1 MSSNPAADLVGPQRS
16 PAAKCEDVPG
26 SWALTAQPPSP
37 LGCCAKGGARETGDL
52 NNGRKLLCLRVS
64 WNPALFPVSVITRDV
79 ASNVSEL
86 RARAGR
92 DNKIIV
98 PSVGHC
104 HWGTEPQTRGLAC
117 TGKWDDEAGSG
128 HPQKDESLGL
138 G

>member
-1 MSSNPAADLVGPQRS
+1 MAQLPTCKGI
-16 PAAKCEDVPG
+16 PG
-26 SWALTAQPPSP
+26 SWALTGQPPSP
-37 LGCCAKGGARETGDL
+37 LGCRAKGGARETGDL
-52 NNGRKLLCLRVS
+52 NNGRKLLCLCAS

-92 DNKIIV
+92 DNKSIV

-104 HWGTEPQTRGLAC
+104 HWGTEPQTCRLAR
-117 TGKWDDEAGSG
+117 TGKWDDGAGSG
-128 HPQKDESLGL
+128 HPQKDKSLGL